1 MFQNQEK
8 TKLSDNELQLIKLIR
23 QDSFE
28 AASALGELTY
38 QMTLLDHQIKGIKTR
53 VVEIKDRE
61 NSLLEELKEKY
72 GNVTINIETGEIE

>member
-28 AASALGELTY
+28 AASALGELMY
-38 QMTLLDHQIKGIKTR
+38 QSTLLEHQIKGVKTR
-53 VVEIKDRE
+53 VIEIKDRE